1 MSSNGMVIWDGWW
14 GMLVWVAAL
23 AGKAVTV
30 GGAEMVSDAKT
41 VMLYGWWGWD
51 GDVEVVD
58 DVEMV

>member
-41 VMLYGWWGWD
+41 VML
-51 GDVEVVD
+51 
-58 DVEMV
+58 